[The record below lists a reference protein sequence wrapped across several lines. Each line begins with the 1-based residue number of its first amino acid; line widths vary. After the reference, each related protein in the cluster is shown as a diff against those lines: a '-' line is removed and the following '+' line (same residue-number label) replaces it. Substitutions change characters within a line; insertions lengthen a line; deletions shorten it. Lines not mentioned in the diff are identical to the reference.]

1 MDLRPCPKVT
11 YALDISVQAM
21 RFSLPFCCQYMC
33 LAGAV
38 ANVSDSDRCC
48 NPKVPSSN
56 PTALTARTFL
66 EQESLIT

>member
-1 MDLRPCPKVT
+1 
-11 YALDISVQAM
+11 
-21 RFSLPFCCQYMC
+21 MC

-38 ANVSDSDRCC
+38 ANVSDSDRCS

-56 PTALTARTFL
+56 GYQTPLAARTFL